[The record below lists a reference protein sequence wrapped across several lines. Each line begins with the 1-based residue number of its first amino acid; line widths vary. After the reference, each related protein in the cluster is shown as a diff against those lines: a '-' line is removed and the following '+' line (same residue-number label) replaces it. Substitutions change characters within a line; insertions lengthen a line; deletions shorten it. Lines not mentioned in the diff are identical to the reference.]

1 MKHWRVLPLLL
12 TLLATTWAQPKN
24 QNDIVLEK
32 TLLPEISFKEASL
45 SSVLDYLSKRA
56 GDKQP
61 LNFVPLYPA
70 EYGEK
75 LITLQLTN
83 VPLKVVLD
91 YIGAIVGVDFIP
103 DPHAIRVIVT
113 PPKPDT
119 QP

>member
-1 MKHWRVLPLLL
+1 MKPWRVLSLLL
-12 TLLATTWAQPKN
+12 TLVAAAWAQPKN
-24 QNDIVLEK
+24 PNDIVLEQ

-45 SSVLDYLSKRA
+45 SSVLEYLSQKA
-56 GDKQP
+56 GDKSP
-61 LNFVPLYPA
+61 LNFVTLYPA

-75 LITLQLTN
+75 LITLQLTH

-91 YIGAIVGVDFIP
+91 YIGAIAGVDFIP
-103 DPHAIRVIVT
+103 DPHAIRVIAT